1 MQRSM
6 VICGMLAALVL
17 SAGTPTTAAAGANV
31 DQLPDATAT
40 QLVDASSLTKPTGT
54 GTDVVVGQLVD
65 SECNMVMAKIT
76 LVVAPEHLKCAIT
89 CAQKGGRLAVVTS
102 KGDVYRVIGV
112 LTQSNNAKLIQFVN
126 QNVTITG
133 TIGTITASLQP
144 ATGTVDAVVLQPST
158 KVDTRRPS
166 GSEAGVVVKTT
177 FRKGDFREGDVPA
190 STELSIDAASI
201 DLAPKIG
208 LVP

>member
-17 SAGTPTTAAAGANV
+17 SAGTPTTAAGANV

-40 QLVDASSLTKPTGT
+40 QLVDASSLTKPTGV

-76 LVVAPEHLKCAIT
+76 AVVAPEHLKCAIT

-112 LTQSNNAKLIQFVN
+112 LTQNNNAKLIQFVN

-158 KVDTRRPS
+158 RVDTRRPS

>member
-1 MQRSM
+1 
-6 VICGMLAALVL
+6 MLAALVL
-17 SAGTPTTAAAGANV
+17 SAGTPTTAAGANV
-31 DQLPDATAT
+31 DQLPDATAP
-40 QLVDASSLTKPTGT
+40 QLVDASSLTKPTGI

-65 SECNMVMAKIT
+65 SECNMVMARIT
-76 LVVAPEHLKCAIT
+76 TVVAPEHLKCAIT

-112 LTQSNNAKLIQFVN
+112 LTQNNNAKLIQFVN

-190 STELSIDAASI
+190 STELSIDAGSI